1 VQSDAA
7 EGKVEIPHFSEYQR
21 KSFEDSG
28 LSKHAYGESVAEKED
43 AESFQKAKTDE
54 VLKILQSNSEKGLT
68 NEEVEKRLKLYGYNE
83 VPQKKAN
90 PYVRFAKKFWGL
102 TAWMLEAIIIL
113 SWFLQRYA
121 DLCIVTGLLVFNAV
135 LAFTEEQK
143 ASSAVD
149 TLQKKLQVSARTL
162 RDEKWRTLPSRE
174 LVPGDIVRVRAGD
187 FVPADVKV
195 VDGTLE
201 VDQSALT
208 GESAIIEKKTGD
220 MLYSGSII
228 KRGESTGIVVLT
240 GTRTYF
246 GRTAQ
251 LVQIAKPKMHIET
264 VISNVVRWLLIIVLA
279 LIALALVFS
288 VLEAKNL
295 FDLLPIILVL
305 LLSAIPVA
313 LPAMFTVSMAV
324 GSMELAKKGVLVTR
338 LSASEDAATMD
349 VLCVD
354 KTGTITMNQLSVAK
368 RIPLNEFSEKDVI
381 LYGALASQEANQDP
395 IDLAFITKAKEQN
408 LFTKSYAQK
417 NFTPFDPATRR
428 TEATIKDEQGNEFK
442 VMKGA
447 VHAVVHACGYDE
459 KTALDLE
466 EQVEEF
472 AAKGYRTLAVAKTD
486 AGDQPK
492 LVGLV
497 ALYDLP
503 RPDSKQLI
511 TELGELGVSVKML
524 TGDALPIAKEIA
536 KDVGL
541 GENVMKASH
550 LEQLKKQSP
559 LEAAE
564 AAEKSSGFAEI
575 YPEGKYT
582 IVKSLQA
589 TKHIVGMT
597 GDGVN
602 DAPALR
608 QAEVGIAVSN
618 ATDVA
623 KGAASVVL
631 TREGLTSIVDLIE
644 NGRTIY
650 ERITAWILS
659 KIVRTLQIATF
670 VVISFLLTGDY
681 VVSAFAVILYFFA
694 TDFVKLAMATDNQTW
709 SQKPNTWN
717 VANLVKVSLALSLLV
732 IAESFALLYLGI
744 YVFDFTVE
752 SGTLYTY
759 TFEILFYSAMFLIF
773 NVRER
778 RHFWNS
784 KPSRTLAVAIIL
796 SVVAVTLMTAFGI
809 PGLALLPITT
819 TLSVLALSSIFA
831 LVLNDSV
838 KVALVRNA
846 KISW

>member
-1 VQSDAA
+1 
-7 EGKVEIPHFSEYQR
+7 
-21 KSFEDSG
+21 
-28 LSKHAYGESVAEKED
+28 LSKQTDRAQVAEKE
-43 AESFQKAKTDE
+43 ASLNFQKAKADE
-54 VLKILQSNSEKGLT
+54 VINLLKSNPESGLKADD
-68 NEEVEKRLKLYGYNE
+68 VAKRLELYGYNE
-83 VPQKKAN
+83 VPQKKTN
-90 PYVRFAKKFWGL
+90 PYVSFAKKFWGL

-113 SWFLQRYA
+113 SWFLQRYT
-121 DLCIVTGLLVFNAV
+121 DLYIVTGLLVFNSV
-135 LAFTEEQK
+135 LGFTEEQK
-143 ASSAVD
+143 AAGAVEA
-149 TLQKKLQVSARTL
+149 LQEKLHVNARTL
-162 RDEKWRTLPSRE
+162 RDEKWKTLPSRE

-187 FVPADVKV
+187 FVPADLKMVA
-195 VDGTLE
+195 GTLE

-208 GESAIIEKKTGD
+208 GESAIIEKKSDD

-228 KRGESTGIVVLT
+228 KRGESTGVVVLT

-264 VISNVVRWLLIIVLA
+264 VISNVARWLLIIVVA
-279 LIALALVFS
+279 LIVVALVFS
-288 VLEAKNL
+288 LLEAKNL

-313 LPAMFTVSMAV
+313 LPVMFTVSTAV

-338 LSASEDAATMD
+338 LSASEDAATMN
-349 VLCVD
+349 VLCAD
-354 KTGTITMNQLSVAK
+354 KTGTITQNKLSVAK
-368 RIPLNEFSEKDVI
+368 LIPLGAFSEKEVI

-395 IDLAFITKAKEQN
+395 IDIAFITKAKEQN
-408 LFTKSYAQK
+408 LFTKAYVQK
-417 NFTPFDPATRR
+417 SFIPFDPTTRR
-428 TEATIKDEQGNEFK
+428 TEAIIKENGNEFK

-459 KTALDLE
+459 KITLNIE
-466 EQVEEF
+466 EQMEDF

-503 RPDSKQLI
+503 RPDSKKLI
-511 TELGELGVSVKML
+511 MELGELGVSVKML
-524 TGDALPIAKEIA
+524 TGDALPIAEEIA
-536 KDVGL
+536 KEVGL
-541 GENVMKASH
+541 GDNVMRASH
-550 LEQLKKQSP
+550 LDQLKKDSP
-559 LEAAE
+559 LDAAE

-623 KGAASVVL
+623 KGAASIVL

-644 NGRTIY
+644 NGRVIY
-650 ERITAWILS
+650 ERMTTWILS

-670 VVISFLLTGDY
+670 VVISFLFTGDY
-681 VVSAFAVILYFFA
+681 VISAFAIILYFFA
-694 TDFVKLAMATDNQTW
+694 TDFVKIAMATDNQRW
-709 SQKPNTWN
+709 SPTPNTWN
-717 VANLVKVSLALSLLV
+717 VANLVKVSLALSFLV
-732 IAESFALLYLGI
+732 IAESFVLLYLGI
-744 YVFDFTVE
+744 QVFHFTVQ

-759 TFEILFYSAMFLIF
+759 TFEILFYSASLLLF

-784 KPSRTLAVAIIL
+784 MPSKTLAAATVL
-796 SVVAVTLMTAFGI
+796 SIAAVTLVTWVGV
-809 PGLALLPITT
+809 PGLVPLPIEV
-819 TLSVLALSSIFA
+819 TLFVMAASGIFSF
-831 LVLNDSV
+831 VLNDSV
-838 KVALVRNA
+838 KVALVKNA

>member
-1 VQSDAA
+1 MKMV
-7 EGKVEIPHFSEYQR
+7 
-21 KSFEDSG
+21 EDSD
-28 LSKHAYGESVAEKED
+28 LSKQTDSASIAEKED
-43 AESFQKAKTDE
+43 AESFQKAKADEVIKLFKSNPESGLKTDE
-54 VLKILQSNSEKGLT
+54 I
-68 NEEVEKRLKLYGYNE
+68 EKRLKIYGYNE

-90 PYVRFAKKFWGL
+90 PYLRFAKKFWGL

-121 DLCIVTGLLVFNAV
+121 DLYIVTGLLVFNAV

-143 ASSAVD
+143 ASSAVEA
-149 TLQKKLQVSARTL
+149 LQEKLHVNARTL
-162 RDEKWRTLPSRE
+162 RDEEWKALPSRE

-208 GESAIIEKKTGD
+208 GESAIIEKKTDD

-264 VISNVVRWLLIIVLA
+264 VISNVVRWLLIIVIA
-279 LIALALVFS
+279 LIVLAIVFS

-313 LPAMFTVSMAV
+313 LPAMFTVSTAV

-349 VLCVD
+349 VLCAD
-354 KTGTITMNQLSVAK
+354 KTGTITMNKLSVAK
-368 RIPLNEFSEKDVI
+368 RIPLNGFSEKDVI

-395 IDLAFITKAKEQN
+395 IDIAFITKAKEQN
-408 LFTKSYAQK
+408 LFTKSYVQES
-417 NFTPFDPATRR
+417 FTPFDPATRR
-428 TEATIKDEQGNEFK
+428 TEAVIKDEDDSEFK

-447 VHAVVHACGYDE
+447 VHAVVHACGFDE
-459 KTALDLE
+459 KTALGIE

-472 AAKGYRTLAVAKTD
+472 AAKGYRTLAVAKTE

-541 GENVMKASH
+541 GENVMRASH
-550 LEQLKKQSP
+550 LEQLKKESP

-564 AAEKSSGFAEI
+564 AAEKSNGFAEI

-602 DAPALR
+602 DAPALK

-644 NGRTIY
+644 NGRIIY
-650 ERITAWILS
+650 ERITTWILS
-659 KIVRTLQIATF
+659 KIVRTLQIAIF

-681 VVSAFAVILYFFA
+681 VISAFAIILYFFA
-694 TDFVKLAMATDNQTW
+694 TDFVKIAMSTDNQTW
-709 SQKPNTWN
+709 SQTPNTWN
-717 VANLVKVSLALSLLV
+717 VANLVKVSLVLSLLI

-744 YVFDFTVE
+744 YVFHFTVA

-759 TFEILFYSAMFLIF
+759 TFEILFYSASLLLF

-778 RHFWNS
+778 RLFWNS
-784 KPSRTLAVAIIL
+784 MPSKPLAVATVL
-796 SVVAVTLMTAFGI
+796 SMAAVTLVTAFGI
-809 PGLALLPITT
+809 PGLVPLPITV
-819 TLSVLALSSIFA
+819 TLLVMALSGIFTF
-831 LVLNDSV
+831 VLNDTV
-838 KVALVRNA
+838 KVALVKNA

>member
-1 VQSDAA
+1 MPADSDF
-7 EGKVEIPHFSEYQR
+7 IMPT
-21 KSFEDSG
+21 D
-28 LSKHAYGESVAEKED
+28 GE
-43 AESFQKAKTDE
+43 ESQIFQKAKAGE
-54 VLKILQSNSEKGLT
+54 VVKLLKSDSESGLKT
-68 NEEVEKRLKLYGYNE
+68 EEAEKRLKRYGYNE
-83 VPQKKAN
+83 VPEKKAN
-90 PYVRFAKKFWGL
+90 PYLSFAKKFWGL

-113 SWFLQRYA
+113 SWFLQRYT
-121 DLCIVTGLLVFNAV
+121 DLYIVTGLLVFNAA
-135 LAFTEEQK
+135 LGFSEEQK
-143 ASSAVD
+143 ASGAVKS
-149 TLQKKLQVSARTL
+149 LRERLHVNAKTL
-162 RDEKWRTLPSRE
+162 RNGEWKTLSSRE
-174 LVPGDIVRVRAGD
+174 LVPGDIVRVRVGD
-187 FVPADVKV
+187 FVPADLKV
-195 VDGTLE
+195 VTGTLE

-208 GESAIIEKKTGD
+208 GESAIIEKKTSD

-264 VISNVVRWLLIIVLA
+264 VISHVIRWLLVIVAA
-279 LIALALVFS
+279 LIVLALVFS
-288 VLEAKNL
+288 VLGSKNL
-295 FDLLPIILVL
+295 LDLLPIILLL

-313 LPAMFTVSMAV
+313 LPAMFTVSTAV

-338 LSASEDAATMD
+338 LSASEDAATMN
-349 VLCVD
+349 VLCAD
-354 KTGTITMNQLSVAK
+354 KTGTITQNKLSVAK
-368 RIPLNEFSEKDVI
+368 LIPLGEFSENDVI

-395 IDLAFITKAKEQN
+395 IDMAFITKAKEQN
-408 LFTKSYAQK
+408 LLTAAYVQK
-417 NFTPFDPATRR
+417 GFTPFDPTTRR
-428 TEATIKDEQGNEFK
+428 TEAVIKANGSEFK

-459 KTALDLE
+459 KTALSAE
-466 EQVEEF
+466 KQVEEF
-472 AAKGYRTLAVAKTD
+472 AAKGYRTLAVAKIA
-486 AGDQPK
+486 AGNTPK

-511 TELGELGVSVKML
+511 TELGGLGVSVKML

-550 LEQLKKQSP
+550 LEQLKKSDP

-564 AAEKSSGFAEI
+564 AADKSNGFAEI
-575 YPEGKYT
+575 YPEGKYE
-582 IVKSLQA
+582 IVRSLQA
-589 TKHIVGMT
+589 TEHIVGMT

-623 KGAASVVL
+623 KGAASIVL

-644 NGRTIY
+644 NGRVIY
-650 ERITAWILS
+650 ERMTAWILS

-670 VVISFLLTGDY
+670 VVFAFLLTGDY
-681 VVSAFAVILYFFA
+681 VISAFALILYFFS
-694 TDFVKLAMATDNQTW
+694 TDFVKIAMATDNQRW

-717 VANLVKVSLALSLLV
+717 VGNLVKVSLVLSLLI

-744 YVFDFTVE
+744 HVFRFTVE
-752 SGTLYTY
+752 SGSLYTY
-759 TFEILFYSAMFLIF
+759 TFEILFYSASLIVF

-778 RHFWNS
+778 SHFWNS
-784 KPSRTLAVAIIL
+784 MPSRTLAAATVISMA
-796 SVVAVTLMTAFGI
+796 AVTLLTAFGI
-809 PGLALLPITT
+809 PGLVPLPLTVTLL
-819 TLSVLALSSIFA
+819 VMALSTLFTFVINDTVKTA
-831 LVLNDSV
+831 LV
-838 KVALVRNA
+838 KNA

>member
-1 VQSDAA
+1 VYF
-7 EGKVEIPHFSEYQR
+7 G
-21 KSFEDSG
+21 DSG
-28 LSKHAYGESVAEKED
+28 LSKQTEKE
-43 AESFQKAKTDE
+43 ETETFQKAKADKVIELLKSNPESGLKADE
-54 VLKILQSNSEKGLT
+54 A
-68 NEEVEKRLKLYGYNE
+68 EKRLKLYGYNE
-83 VPQKKAN
+83 VPEKKAN
-90 PYVRFAKKFWGL
+90 PYASFARKFWGL

-121 DLCIVTGLLVFNAV
+121 DLYIVTGLLLFNSV
-135 LAFTEEQK
+135 LGFIEEQK
-143 ASSAVD
+143 ASGAVEA
-149 TLQKKLQVSARTL
+149 LKEKLRINARTL
-162 RDEKWRTLPSRE
+162 RDSEWKMLPSRE

-195 VDGTLE
+195 VAGNLE

-208 GESAIIEKKTGD
+208 GESAAIGKTTD
-220 MLYSGSII
+220 DTLYSGSII

-251 LVQIAKPKMHIET
+251 LVQIAKPKLHIEE
-264 VISNVVRWLLIIVLA
+264 VITNVVRWLLIIVVA
-279 LIALALVFS
+279 LIVLASVFS

-295 FDLLPIILVL
+295 SDLLPIVLVL

-313 LPAMFTVSMAV
+313 LPAMFTVSTAI
-324 GSMELAKKGVLVTR
+324 GSMELARKGVLVTR
-338 LSASEDAATMD
+338 LSASEDAATMN
-349 VLCVD
+349 VLCAD
-354 KTGTITMNQLSVAK
+354 KTGTITMNKLSVAK
-368 RIPLNEFSEKDVI
+368 LIPLNEFSEKEVI

-395 IDLAFITKAKEQN
+395 IDIAFIAKAKQEN
-408 LFTKSYAQK
+408 LLTKSYTQK
-417 NFTPFDPATRR
+417 SFIPFDPATRR
-428 TEATIKDEQGNEFK
+428 TEALINENGNDFR

-447 VHAVVHACGYDE
+447 VPAVVHACGYDE
-459 KTALDLE
+459 KTAISLE
-466 EQVEEF
+466 EQVEQF
-472 AAKGYRTLAVAKTD
+472 AAKGYRTLAVAKID
-486 AGDQPK
+486 AGNQAK
-492 LVGLV
+492 IVGLV

-511 TELGELGVSVKML
+511 AELDELGVSVKML

-541 GENVMKASH
+541 GENVMRASD
-550 LEQLKKQSP
+550 LAQIKKDSP
-559 LEAAE
+559 LDAAE

-589 TKHIVGMT
+589 MEHIVGMT

-631 TREGLTSIVDLIE
+631 TREGLTSIVDLIK
-644 NGRTIY
+644 NGRVIY
-650 ERITAWILS
+650 ERISAWILS

-670 VVISFLLTGDY
+670 VVLSFLLTGDY
-681 VVSAFAVILYFFA
+681 VISAFAIILYFFM
-694 TDFVKLAMATDNQTW
+694 TDFVKIAMSTDNQRW
-709 SQKPNTWN
+709 SQKPDTWN
-717 VANLVKVSLALSLLV
+717 VTNLVKVSLVLSLLV
-732 IAESFALLYLGI
+732 IAESFALLYLGL
-744 YVFDFTVE
+744 YYLHFTTD
-752 SGTLYTY
+752 SGTLYTF

-778 RHFWNS
+778 GHFWDSIPS
-784 KPSRTLAVAIIL
+784 KTLAIAIIL
-796 SVVAVTLMTAFGI
+796 SLTAATLVTTFGI
-809 PGLALLPITT
+809 PGLAPISLAVTFFVM
-819 TLSVLALSSIFA
+819 SVSGIFSF
-831 LVLNDSV
+831 VLNDFV
-838 KVALVRNA
+838 KVILVKNT
-846 KISW
+846 KIGW

>member
-1 VQSDAA
+1 LSKQSDR
-7 EGKVEIPHFSEYQR
+7 EP
-21 KSFEDSG
+21 
-28 LSKHAYGESVAEKED
+28 VAGKED
-43 AESFQKAKTDE
+43 AESFQKANADE
-54 VLKILQSNSEKGLT
+54 VLKLLKSNPESGLKT
-68 NEEVEKRLKLYGYNE
+68 AEAEERLKTYGYNE
-83 VPQKKAN
+83 VPQKKTN

-121 DLCIVTGLLVFNAV
+121 DLYIVTGLLVFNAV
-135 LAFTEEQK
+135 LAFSEEQR
-143 ASSAVD
+143 ASGAVEA
-149 TLQKKLQVSARTL
+149 LQEKLHVNARTL
-162 RDEKWRTLPSRE
+162 RDEEWTSLSSRE

-187 FVPADVKV
+187 FVPADLKV

-208 GESAIIEKKTGD
+208 GESAIIGKKTGD
-220 MLYSGSII
+220 MVYSGSII
-228 KRGESTGIVVLT
+228 KRGESTGVVVLT

-264 VISNVVRWLLIIVLA
+264 VISNVIRWLLVIVIALIVLA
-279 LIALALVFS
+279 IIFS

-313 LPAMFTVSMAV
+313 LPAMFTVSTAV
-324 GSMELAKKGVLVTR
+324 GSMELSRKGVLVTR
-338 LSASEDAATMD
+338 LSASEDAASMD
-349 VLCVD
+349 VLCAD
-354 KTGTITMNQLSVAK
+354 KTGTITMNKLSVAK
-368 RIPLNEFSEKDVI
+368 RIPQGGFSEKDVI

-395 IDLAFITKAKEQN
+395 IDVAFITKAKEQN
-408 LFTKSYAQK
+408 LFTQSYVQES
-417 NFTPFDPATRR
+417 FTPFDPATRR
-428 TEATIKDEQGNEFK
+428 TEATIKDAGGRGFK

-459 KTALDLE
+459 KAARRIE

-472 AAKGYRTLAVAKTD
+472 AVKGYRTLAVAKTD
-486 AGDQPK
+486 AQGQLK

-503 RPDSKQLI
+503 RPDSNQLI

-550 LEQLKKQSP
+550 LEQLKKESP
-559 LEAAE
+559 LEAAD
-564 AAEKSSGFAEI
+564 AAEKTSGFAEI

-631 TREGLTSIVDLIE
+631 TREGLTSIVDLIK
-644 NGRTIY
+644 NGRIIY

-670 VVISFLLTGDY
+670 VVISFLLTGNY
-681 VVSAFAVILYFFA
+681 VISAFAIILYFFA
-694 TDFVKLAMATDNQTW
+694 TDFVKIAMSTDNQRW
-709 SQKPNTWN
+709 SQTPNTWN
-717 VANLVKVSLALSLLV
+717 VANLVKVSLVLSFLV

-744 YVFDFTVE
+744 QVFGFTVE
-752 SGTLYTY
+752 NGTLYTY
-759 TFEILFYSAMFLIF
+759 TFEILFYSASLLLF

-778 RHFWNS
+778 SSFWNS
-784 KPSRTLAVAIIL
+784 MPSRTLSAATVV
-796 SVVAVTLMTAFGI
+796 SVVAVTLVTAFGI
-809 PGLALLPITT
+809 PGLVSIPITV
-819 TLSVLALSSIFA
+819 TLLVLALSSFFTFA
-831 LVLNDSV
+831 VNDSV
-838 KVALVRNA
+838 KAALVKSA

>member
-1 VQSDAA
+1 
-7 EGKVEIPHFSEYQR
+7 
-21 KSFEDSG
+21 
-28 LSKHAYGESVAEKED
+28 LSKQTDSTSVTEKED
-43 AESFQKAKTDE
+43 AESFQKAKADE
-54 VLKILQSNSEKGLT
+54 VIKLLKSNPASGLKT
-68 NEEVEKRLKLYGYNE
+68 EEAEERLKLYGYNE
-83 VPQKKAN
+83 VPQKKIN
-90 PYVRFAKKFWGL
+90 PYVSFAKKFWGL

-113 SWFLQRYA
+113 SWFLQRYT
-121 DLCIVTGLLVFNAV
+121 DLYIVTGLLVFNSV
-135 LAFTEEQK
+135 LGFTEEQK
-143 ASSAVD
+143 ASSAVEA
-149 TLQKKLQVSARTL
+149 LQEKLRVSARTL
-162 RDEKWRTLPSRE
+162 RNGEWKMLPSRE

-187 FVPADVKV
+187 FVPADLKV
-195 VDGTLE
+195 VTDTVE

-208 GESAIIEKKTGD
+208 GESAIIEKKTD
-220 MLYSGSII
+220 DLLYSGSII

-251 LVQIAKPKMHIET
+251 LVQIAKPKMHIEA
-264 VISNVVRWLLIIVLA
+264 VISNVVRWLLIIVIA
-279 LIALALVFS
+279 LIVLAIVFS

-313 LPAMFTVSMAV
+313 LPAMFTVSTAV
-324 GSMELAKKGVLVTR
+324 GSMELARKGVLVTR
-338 LSASEDAATMD
+338 LSASEDAATMN
-349 VLCVD
+349 VLCAD
-354 KTGTITMNQLSVAK
+354 KTGTITLNKLSVAK
-368 RIPLNEFSEKDVI
+368 LIPLGGFSEKEVI

-395 IDLAFITKAKEQN
+395 IDIAFITKAKEQN
-408 LFTKSYAQK
+408 LFTKSYVQE

-428 TEATIKDEQGNEFK
+428 TEAVIKDEDGNEFR

-459 KTALDLE
+459 KTALDIE

-472 AAKGYRTLAVAKTD
+472 AAKGYRTLAVTKID
-486 AGDQPK
+486 EDNKPE

-541 GENVMKASH
+541 GENVMKASY
-550 LEQLKKQSP
+550 LEQLKKESP

-631 TREGLTSIVDLIE
+631 TREGLTSIVDLIK
-644 NGRTIY
+644 NGRIIY
-650 ERITAWILS
+650 ERITTWILS

-670 VVISFLLTGDY
+670 VVVSFLLTGDY
-681 VVSAFAVILYFFA
+681 VISAFAIILYFFA
-694 TDFVKLAMATDNQTW
+694 TDFVKLAMSTDNQKW
-709 SQKPNTWN
+709 SQEPNTWN
-717 VANLVKVSLALSLLV
+717 VANLVKVSLVLSLLV

-744 YVFDFTVE
+744 HVFHFTVE
-752 SGTLYTY
+752 RGTLYTY
-759 TFEILFYSAMFLIF
+759 TFEILFYSASLLLF

-778 RHFWNS
+778 RRFWNS
-784 KPSRTLAVAIIL
+784 MPSKTLAAATVL
-796 SVVAVTLMTAFGI
+796 SMVAVTLVTAFGI
-809 PGLALLPITT
+809 PGLVPLPITV
-819 TLSVLALSSIFA
+819 TLLVMALSGIFTF
-831 LVLNDSV
+831 VLNDFV
-838 KVALVRNA
+838 KVALVKNA